1 MEFEEHNLKA
11 TVRVGGEE
19 TLKHLPHEKDRF

>member
-1 MEFEEHNLKA
+1 MFSIINNEKNG
-11 TVRVGGEE
+11 VGGEE

>member
-1 MEFEEHNLKA
+1 MKFEQLNLKA

-19 TLKHLPHEKDRF
+19 ALKHLPLEKDRF